1 MSVDVQ
7 CIMIMMTAGN
17 YQRLAST
24 IPILSTNLIESG
36 VVDAEFNRSLA
47 QAAID
52 AFQNFTNSTSPAS
65 YTQSKQDDT
74 PSSGRRKR
82 RARTSSAAFHT
93 TNSMISPPTS
103 DDNGN
108 QVTPNDNFFEY
119 QRTRGYRLSTPN
131 ISTCNA
137 AIQLEE
143 DHIVNAIAHYLTEVA
158 KIHTINNNHNSLHIT
173 TTIANELQSSQVGLS
188 IDMWAAVQKGA
199 GAYHKY
205 HVHEGAIVSGVYY
218 SNCPLGCAPLVLKMP
233 TENAHMI
240 VDTKQLGKELSIDDD
255 DEEDMIIQPKEGQ
268 LVLFPP
274 WLYHGVTRTSTD
286 KCATENTR
294 VSWAFNL
301 NSRLVADPW
310 SITQC
315 LTQS

>member
-1 MSVDVQ
+1 
-7 CIMIMMTAGN
+7 MIMMTAGN

-36 VVDAEFNRSLA
+36 VVDAEFNRSLT

-52 AFQNFTNSTSPAS
+52 AFQNFTNFTSSTS
-65 YTQSKQDDT
+65 YTQSKQDDI
-74 PSSGRRKR
+74 PSSSGRRKR

-93 TNSMISPPTS
+93 TNNMISPPTS
-103 DDNGN
+103 DNGK

-143 DHIVNAIAHYLTEVA
+143 DHVANAIAHYLTEVA
-158 KIHTINNNHNSLHIT
+158 KIHTINNNHNSLNNIT
-173 TTIANELQSSQVGLS
+173 TTIADELDSSQVGLS
-188 IDMWAAVQKGA
+188 IDMWAAVQKGV
-199 GAYHKY
+199 GAYHEY

-218 SNCPLGCAPLVLKMP
+218 SNCPSGCAPLVLKMP

-255 DEEDMIIQPKEGQ
+255 DDEDMIIQPKEGQ

-274 WLYHGVTRTSTD
+274 WLYHGVPRISTD
-286 KCATENTR
+286 KCATENAR

-301 NSRLVADPW
+301 NARLVADPW
-310 SITQC
+310 SVTQC
-315 LTQS
+315 V

>member
-1 MSVDVQ
+1 
-7 CIMIMMTAGN
+7 MMTAGN

-24 IPILSTNLIESG
+24 VPILSTNLLKSG
-36 VVDAEFNRSLA
+36 VVDAEFNRSLT

-52 AFQNFTNSTSPAS
+52 AFQNFTNSTSPAL

-82 RARTSSAAFHT
+82 RARTSSAAFNT
-93 TNSMISPPTS
+93 TNNVISPPTS
-103 DDNGN
+103 DNGK
-108 QVTPNDNFFEY
+108 QVTQNDNFFEY
-119 QRTRGYRLSTPN
+119 QRTRGYRLSTPF

-158 KIHTINNNHNSLHIT
+158 KIHTINNNHNSLNNIT
-173 TTIANELQSSQVGLS
+173 TTIADELQSSQVGLS
-188 IDMWAAVQKGA
+188 IDMWAAVQKGV
-199 GAYHKY
+199 GAYHDY

-240 VDTKQLGKELSIDDD
+240 VDTNTKHLCKDISIEKEK
-255 DEEDMIIQPKEGQ
+255 DMIIQPKEGQ
-268 LVLFPP
+268 LILFPP
-274 WLYHGVTRTSTD
+274 WLYHGVPRISTD
-286 KCATENTR
+286 K
-294 VSWAFNL
+294 FNL
-301 NSRLVADPW
+301 NGRLIADPW

-315 LTQS
+315 V